1 MSSFAAAITRLSDPK
16 NVSASPRQF
25 KDNSEKISSTITRL
39 FRQPENGG
47 NPFLFALAGPKPHEL
62 TDEIPTAATDGKK
75 FYWNPS
81 FLESLNPDQ
90 AATIMSHESYHVLFF
105 HCSPERAAGLH
116 GPTWNIAVD
125 YVVNGV
131 IEADHQK
138 SGRAKKIP
146 NLWGGVIGVPVTLD
160 MYIDWID
167 GKRDDLPQPG
177 CFMDLNQHGRSPE
190 SIYDQ
195 IRKAQYNSPRR
206 CKEATGGCG
215 AMSMDPKTGQSTLGP
230 GPYKPECCQQC
241 GAEPNQCFGGGSLDS
256 HMPSSQTKD
265 ETLGDMMRAADQV
278 KAMGRGTVPG
288 DIEAALGRLSNPEL
302 SARDIIRLAI
312 AQKVADKGNMNDW
325 KRFRRRPSYIYSRNP
340 DSGKM
345 EPMNRLY
352 TPKKYDFKPRW
363 VALMDTSGSMSDED
377 IANGVK
383 ELKVIADMAEG
394 TIVPCDAQPYWDKA
408 TKVTKATDILRTKVA
423 GRGGTVFQQFFEEL
437 PKQECGKN
445 VDLVLVITDGDFGDL
460 PKTLMPPG
468 ADVLWIVTNKRD
480 FKPNFGRVC
489 QLKPARQ

>member
-25 KDNSEKISSTITRL
+25 KDNAEKISSTITRL

-62 TDEIPTAATDGKK
+62 SDEIPTAATDGKK
-75 FYWNPS
+75 FYWNPG
-81 FLESLNPDQ
+81 FLESMNPDQ
-90 AATIMSHESYHVLFF
+90 VATVMSHESYHVLFF

-138 SGRAKKIP
+138 SGRVKKIP

-160 MYIDWID
+160 MYIEWID

-195 IRKAQYNSPRR
+195 IRKAQFNSPRR

-215 AMSMDPKTGQSTLGP
+215 AMSIDPKTGQSTLGP

-256 HMPSSQTKD
+256 HMPSAQTKD

-278 KAMGRGTVPG
+278 KALGRGTVPG
-288 DIEAALGRLSNPEL
+288 DIEAALGRLQNPEL

-325 KRFRRRPSYIYSRNP
+325 KRFRRRPSYIYSRNK
-340 DSGKM
+340 DTGKM
-345 EPMNRLY
+345 EPVNRLY
-352 TPKKYDFKPRW
+352 TPKKYDFNPKIS
-363 VALMDTSGSMSDED
+363 VMVDTSGSMSDDD
-377 IANGVK
+377 IVCGVK
-383 ELKVIADMAEG
+383 ELQSVCGIAEIRMTPND
-394 TIVPCDAQPYWDKA
+394 TQPHWDK
-408 TKVTKATDILRTKVA
+408 TIKVSQKSDFTNFRVA
-423 GRGGTVFQQFFEEL
+423 GRGGTDFTQYLTEL
-437 PKQECGKN
+437 PQQSWYDGC
-445 VDLVLVITDGDFGDL
+445 DLVIIITDGDCGTYPKELIPRNADL
-460 PKTLMPPG
+460 
-468 ADVLWIVTNKRD
+468 LWIVTNKRD
-480 FKPNFGRVC
+480 FKPVGGRVA
-489 QLKPARQ
+489 QLRPARQ